1 MSMRGRHGDVA
12 LNWVGGEWIDSR
24 EHRPVFDPAT
34 GNEIGTFAVA
44 GAQLVQHAVDIADRA
59 FRESDWRHDRQLR
72 ARVLNSMA
80 DRVEQRQKEL
90 IELLAL
96 NNGKITPEAAFE
108 VSMVPSKLRW
118 WAAMALTEH
127 GRASVMPGRRTS
139 IVVREPVGVAGII
152 VPFNSPVILT
162 VRSLAPALAAGTT
175 TVVKFPEE
183 TALINSLFAEV
194 MSESAGLPP
203 GVVNTMNADRE
214 AGAVLIES
222 PKVPVISFTGST
234 ATGRRISAQG
244 AGRLKRFGLELGGKT
259 PMILCESADL
269 NQALPTAQRA
279 ITVFAGQFCMAGSRL
294 LAHRSIAGKVR
305 EEMTRRLSSVKVG
318 PASDPASEMGPLISR
333 SNVERVDAIVER
345 AIEEGA
351 KVLVRGGPSKDPG
364 LAGGAFYEPTL
375 LEVADQSASIIQ
387 NETFGPVLTLQVFD
401 NEDEA
406 IAMANGSEYGLS
418 ASVWSRDADQP
429 LRIAHQLESGTV
441 WINAWAVVYD
451 EFEEGGFKQSGA
463 GRLNGTSAMDDF
475 LEFKHITLG
484 PPAH

>member
-1 MSMRGRHGDVA
+1 MGDQRGDVA
-12 LNWVGGEWIDSR
+12 LNWVGGEWIDSE
-24 EHRPVFDPAT
+24 EHRPAFDPAT
-34 GNEIGTFAVA
+34 GNEIGTFALADAEDVR
-44 GAQLVQHAVDIADRA
+44 HAVDVADQA

-72 ARVLNSMA
+72 AKVLNSMA

-90 IELLAL
+90 VELLAL
-96 NNGKITPEAAFE
+96 DNGKILPEATFE

-118 WAAMALTEH
+118 WAAMALTDQ
-127 GRASVMPGRRTS
+127 GRASVMPGQRTS

-175 TVVKFPEE
+175 AVVKFPEE

-194 MSESAGLPP
+194 MSETAGLPA
-203 GVVNTMNADRE
+203 GVINTVNTGRE

-244 AGRLKRFGLELGGKT
+244 AARLKRFGLELGGKT

-269 NQALPTAQRA
+269 DQALPVVQRA

-294 LAHRSIAGKVR
+294 LVHRCIADRVR
-305 EEMTRRLSSVKVG
+305 AEMTERLGSVKVG
-318 PASDPASEMGPLISR
+318 PASDPQSEMGPLIDKA
-333 SNVERVDAIVER
+333 NVERVDTVVKQAI
-345 AIEEGA
+345 AEGA
-351 KVLVRGGPSKDPG
+351 KVLVRGGPSKDPR

-375 LEVADQSASIIQ
+375 LEVSDQSSAVIQ
-387 NETFGPVLTLQVFD
+387 RETFGPVLTLQVFD
-401 NEDEA
+401 TEEEA
-406 IAMANGSEYGLS
+406 VAMADDSEYGLS
-418 ASVWSRDADQP
+418 ASVWSRDVDQP
-429 LRIAHQLESGTV
+429 LRIAHRLESGTV
-441 WINAWAVVYD
+441 WINGWAVVYD

-463 GRLNGTSAMDDF
+463 GRLNGVSAMDDF
-475 LEFKHITLG
+475 LEFKHIAMG
-484 PPAH
+484 PPVH

>member
-1 MSMRGRHGDVA
+1 MRGRKSNVA
-12 LNWVGGEWIDSR
+12 LNWVGGEWIDSAD
-24 EHRPVFDPAT
+24 HRPVFDPAT
-34 GNEIGTFAVA
+34 GKEIGTYAHA
-44 GAQLVQHAVDIADRA
+44 DAELVERAVDTADQT

-72 ARVLNSMA
+72 SKVLNSMA
-80 DRVEQRQKEL
+80 DCVEQRQKDL

-96 NNGKITPEAAFE
+96 NNGKITPEATFE

-118 WAAMALTEH
+118 WAAMALTEQ
-127 GRASVMPGRRTS
+127 GRASAMPGQRTS

-152 VPFNSPVILT
+152 VPFNSPVILA

-175 TVVKFPEE
+175 AVVKFPEE

-194 MSESAGLPP
+194 ISESVGLPA
-203 GVVNTMNADRE
+203 GVISAVNTDRE

-234 ATGRRISAQG
+234 ATGRRISEQG

-269 NQALPTAQRA
+269 DQALPTAQKA

-294 LAHRSIAGKVR
+294 LVHRSIADKVR
-305 EEMTRRLSSVKVG
+305 KEMTARLSSVKAG
-318 PASDPASEMGPLISR
+318 PASDPTSEMGPLINE
-333 SNVERVDAIVER
+333 SNVERVNAAVER

-351 KVLVRGGPSKDPG
+351 KVLVRGGPSQDPR

-375 LEVADQSASIIQ
+375 LEVSDQSSSIVQ
-387 NETFGPVLTLQVFD
+387 KETFGPVLTLQVFD
-401 NEDEA
+401 TEKEA
-406 IAMANGSEYGLS
+406 IAMANDSEYGLS
-418 ASVWSRDADQP
+418 ASVWSRDVDQP
-429 LRIAHQLESGTV
+429 MRIAHQLESGTV
-441 WINAWAVVYD
+441 WINDWAVVYD
-451 EFEEGGFKQSGA
+451 GFEEGGYKQSGA

-475 LEFKHITLG
+475 LEFKHIAMG
-484 PPAH
+484 PSAH